1 MYFFVASHLQ
11 IMNPNILIGFLLVVF
26 YATNHVY
33 AVPIASDASDLATT
47 AENGT
52 NVQNNDEKL
61 DNLPYNNAVDV
72 KSSENVSADETTIDQ
87 TTQKASSS
95 TQKPKSNGRKRVR
108 KSQSRRRPRKQPDC
122 RQATTVKPV
131 TPKPSP
137 VSYQIPNFF
146 ISTGWGPGR

>member
-1 MYFFVASHLQ
+1 
-11 IMNPNILIGFLLVVF
+11 MNPNNLIGLLLVAF
-26 YATNHVY
+26 YATNHVF
-33 AVPIASDASDLATT
+33 AIPIASDVSELATT

-61 DNLPYNNAVDV
+61 DNLPYDNAVDV
-72 KSSENVSADETTIDQ
+72 KSSENASVDETTIEQ
-87 TTQKASSS
+87 TTQKASSN

-108 KSQSRRRPRKQPDC
+108 KSKSRRRTRKQPDC
-122 RQATTVKPV
+122 RQTTTVKPV
-131 TPKPSP
+131 APKPSP

>member
-1 MYFFVASHLQ
+1 MK
-11 IMNPNILIGFLLVVF
+11 PNNLIGFLLVAF
-26 YATNHVY
+26 YATNHVF

-61 DNLPYNNAVDV
+61 ENLPSDNAIDV
-72 KSSENVSADETTIDQ
+72 KSSENVSVDETTIEQ

-95 TQKPKSNGRKRVR
+95 TQKPKSNGRRRVK
-108 KSQSRRRPRKQPDC
+108 KSKSRRRPRKQPDC

-131 TPKPSP
+131 APKPSP
-137 VSYQIPNFF
+137 VSYQIPTIF